1 MRVYRQMY
9 LFKQPI
15 IKRTI
20 GFEDMKVAIRH
31 PTKYIIINTFEQ
43 DVVIKNTVSAE
54 REESV
59 INEQLNNYRT
69 IDLPI
74 VIYGRNSCDLSVEQK
89 QTQLAS
95 LGINGIYVY
104 VGGLF
109 EWLLLQDVYGVDE
122 FPTVNR
128 IAVDILRHRPK
139 LSTAFC
145 L

>member
-1 MRVYRQMY
+1 
-9 LFKQPI
+9 
-15 IKRTI
+15 
-20 GFEDMKVAIRH
+20 MKVAIRN
-31 PTKYIIINTFEQ
+31 PSKYIIINTFEQ
-43 DVVIKNTVSAE
+43 DVVINNTVSAE
-54 REESV
+54 REENV
-59 INEQLNNYRT
+59 INEQLHNYRT
-69 IDLPI
+69 VDLPV

-95 LGINGIYVY
+95 LGINEIYVY

-109 EWLLLQDVYGVDE
+109 EWLLLQDVYGTDE

-128 IAVDILRHRPK
+128 IAVDILRYRPK